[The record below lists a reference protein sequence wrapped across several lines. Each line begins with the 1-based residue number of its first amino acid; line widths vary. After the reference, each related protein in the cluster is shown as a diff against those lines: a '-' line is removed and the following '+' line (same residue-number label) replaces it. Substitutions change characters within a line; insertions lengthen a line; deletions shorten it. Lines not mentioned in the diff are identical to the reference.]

1 MSSLITK
8 YKNTSSKVKT
18 VSNKNTTKK
27 KKKKPTFFLLF
38 KAINK
43 YTPSLV
49 DFDFLLSARYVQND
63 CGP

>member
-8 YKNTSSKVKT
+8 YKNTSSKVKS
-18 VSNKNTTKK
+18 VSNENTTKK
-27 KKKKPTFFLLF
+27 KKGHFFLLF

-43 YTPSLV
+43 YTPSFV